1 MGEANG
7 LFITTQLRLAGKLNS
22 LESIWILFKGQL
34 KTVDW
39 SWPGKEPLKNCREIL
54 NILMGVM
61 LQ

>member
-7 LFITTQLRLAGKLNS
+7 FYITTNLRLAGKLNS
-22 LESIWILFKGQL
+22 LEGIWILFKGQL

-39 SWPGKEPLKNCREIL
+39 SWPGEKPFKNFREIL
-54 NILMGVM
+54 SILTGVM